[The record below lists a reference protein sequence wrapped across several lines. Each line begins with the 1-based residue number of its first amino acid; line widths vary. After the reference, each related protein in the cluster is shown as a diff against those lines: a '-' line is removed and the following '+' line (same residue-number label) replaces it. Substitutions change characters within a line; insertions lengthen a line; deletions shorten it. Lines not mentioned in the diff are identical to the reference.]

1 VVFIITG
8 ASGSGRSTVG
18 RLLAEALGWEFVD
31 AESLRAQGNVDAGG
45 DGTSWTY
52 ADRTWRVET
61 LSTAINLW
69 IYEWRD
75 VAVSCPVLTAAE
87 RKQLCKMSTLVKV
100 VCLEAFSAPG
110 RTLVVDQ
117 SAGVVEAQLQAMWHG
132 SGDSEQNMLTIDASR
147 QVEEII
153 AEMTAVLMT

>member
-1 VVFIITG
+1 MVFIITG
-8 ASGSGRSTVG
+8 ASQSGRNTVG

-31 AESLRAQGNVDAGG
+31 AESLRAQKNVDAGG
-45 DGTSWTY
+45 DGTSRTHP
-52 ADRTWRVET
+52 DRTWRVET
-61 LSTAINLW
+61 LSAAINLW

-87 RKQLCKMSTLVKV
+87 RKQFCKMSTLVKV
-100 VCLEAFSAPG
+100 VCLEAFLAPG

-117 SAGVVEAQLQAMWHG
+117 STGVVGAQVQARWHG
-132 SGDSEQNMLTIDASR
+132 SGDSQQGVLTIDASR